1 MRYDSWLLVVKSR
14 LTSYLDTINQ
24 NRRKM
29 GNVAQR
35 SMQAFQSKEQEQ
47 TALSVSNHST
57 DSCETLETTTILTA
71 VSRDSGQTEVLGYE
85 VSYET

>member
-1 MRYDSWLLVVKSR
+1 
-14 LTSYLDTINQ
+14 
-24 NRRKM
+24 M

-35 SMQAFQSKEQEQ
+35 SMRVFQAKEEEQ
-47 TALSVSNHST
+47 TALSTSNHST

-85 VSYET
+85 VSHKAYSYLFLMIVVLSLESPFDR